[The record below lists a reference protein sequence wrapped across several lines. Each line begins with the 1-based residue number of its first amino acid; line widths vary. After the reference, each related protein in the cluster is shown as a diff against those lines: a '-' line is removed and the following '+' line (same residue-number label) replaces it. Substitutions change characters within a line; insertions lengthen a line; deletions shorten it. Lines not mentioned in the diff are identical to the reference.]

1 MNLNRS
7 FFSSFFLDCLESLE
21 VSTDQV
27 VPDADMTASSQYDST
42 TAPSGGR
49 LNYQTQ
55 YDDQGVTVT
64 QIGGWA
70 AAKLDQTQWLQVKFS
85 QVFQI
90 TAVATQGQEDAA
102 NWVTSYKLQY
112 SIDGAGF
119 TDYSKVRH
127 LFTPFSTSTIRCL
140 AHNQHESKLSDCFY
154 SQ

>member
-1 MNLNRS
+1 M
-7 FFSSFFLDCLESLE
+7 
-21 VSTDQV
+21 STDQV
-27 VPDADMTASSQYDST
+27 VPDSDMTASSQYDST

-70 AAKLDQTQWLQVKFS
+70 AAKLDQDQWLQVKFS

-112 SIDGAGF
+112 SIDGSAW
-119 TDYSKVRH
+119 TDYSEVRH
-127 LFTPFSTSTIRCL
+127 LFALFRQQRFAVAYICTMSLNYVIVLINALVCYLPAWR
-140 AHNQHESKLSDCFY
+140 
-154 SQ
+154 

>member
-1 MNLNRS
+1 M
-7 FFSSFFLDCLESLE
+7 
-21 VSTDQV
+21 STDQ

-112 SIDGAGF
+112 SIDGSGW

-127 LFTPFSTSTIRCL
+127 LFTPFSTTTIRCRV
-140 AHNQHESKLSDCFY
+140 HI
-154 SQ
+154 